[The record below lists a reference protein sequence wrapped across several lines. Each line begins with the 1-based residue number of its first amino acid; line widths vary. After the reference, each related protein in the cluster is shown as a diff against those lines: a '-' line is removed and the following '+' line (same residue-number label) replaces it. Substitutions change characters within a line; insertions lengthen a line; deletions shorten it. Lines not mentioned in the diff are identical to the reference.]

1 MAAIPVS
8 EQSQRRPVERRG
20 RLDISF
26 ESLIRAALV
35 VAGCWLLVKL
45 WPVLL
50 VLLAALMI
58 VGTVGPTIEWL
69 VARGL
74 SRAWAI
80 AVVFTGGLVGALL
93 ILTVTVPSLVQQA
106 AALIEREPAVRQR
119 LAAALSQSHAT
130 APLADWLRNL
140 KYDSLTTGG
149 SVFEISAHVF
159 DAVAYAVSTVFLAL
173 YLTIDRDRMRGLL
186 FALVPRSHHMPLS
199 RILINLEV
207 IVGAYIRGQLFTSA
221 LLAAFTFALLLLF
234 HVPGALALAIL
245 AGVADVLPFIGP
257 LLAIAPAT
265 IAALSQG
272 LGTAA
277 FVGVLMLLYE
287 EFESRVLI
295 PRIYGRALRLPS
307 AVVMFALL
315 AGATLMGVIGA
326 LLALPVAAAA
336 LMLVEE
342 LRVELPGDDAGA
354 ASDVLDRDSKAAK
367 EYERRAAGIP
377 AVEAAAIAVEIAV
390 DGQKAEQ
397 AENQDAVASRE
408 PRS

>member
-1 MAAIPVS
+1 MAAIPGS
-8 EQSQRRPVERRG
+8 DQAKRRRSRGRR

-26 ESLIRAALV
+26 ESLTRAALV

-58 VGTVGPTIEWL
+58 VGTVGPMVEWL
-69 VARGL
+69 VSRGF
-74 SRAWAI
+74 SRAWGIAI
-80 AVVFTGGLVGALL
+80 VFAGGIVAALL
-93 ILTVTVPSLVQQA
+93 ILTVTVPSLLQQA
-106 AALIEREPAVRQR
+106 AALIEREPATRQR
-119 LAAALSQSHAT
+119 VAAALSRSQAT

-140 KYDSLTTGG
+140 KYDNLTAGG

-159 DAVAYAVSTVFLAL
+159 EAVAYVLSTLFLAF

-186 FALVPRSHHMPLS
+186 FAVVPRLHHIRLS

-207 IVGAYIRGQLFTSA
+207 IVGAYIRGQLLTSV
-221 LLAAFTFALLLLF
+221 LLAAFTFVLLIYF

-245 AGVADVLPFIGP
+245 AGVADVLPFVGP
-257 LLAIAPAT
+257 LLAIGPAT
-265 IAALSQG
+265 IAASSQG
-272 LGTAA
+272 IGTAVI
-277 FVGVLMLLYE
+277 VGTLMLLYE

-307 AVVMFALL
+307 AVVVFALL

-336 LMLVEE
+336 VMLVEE
-342 LRVELPGDDAGA
+342 LRVELPGDDTSPAP
-354 ASDVLDRDSKAAK
+354 DVLDRDSRAAA

-390 DGQKAEQ
+390 DQKEEQ
-397 AENQDAVASRE
+397 AENQDSAERRE
-408 PRS
+408 PHV

>member
-1 MAAIPVS
+1 
-8 EQSQRRPVERRG
+8 
-20 RLDISF
+20 
-26 ESLIRAALV
+26 LV

-58 VGTVGPTIEWL
+58 VGTAGPMVEWL
-69 VARGL
+69 ESRGF
-74 SRAWAI
+74 SRAWGIAI
-80 AVVFTGGLVGALL
+80 VYGGGIIVALL
-93 ILTVTVPSLVQQA
+93 VLTVTVPSLLQQA
-106 AALIEREPAVRQR
+106 AAFIEREPATRQR
-119 LAAALSQSHAT
+119 LAAALSRSHAT

-140 KYDSLTTGG
+140 KYDSLSDG
-149 SVFEISAHVF
+149 SSLFQISAHLF
-159 DAVAYAVSTVFLAL
+159 EAAAYALSTMFLAL

-186 FALVPRSHHMPLS
+186 FAVVPRPHHVRLS

-207 IVGAYIRGQLFTSA
+207 IVGAYIRGQILTCT
-221 LLAAFTFALLLLF
+221 LLAGFTFALLLFF

-245 AGVADVLPFIGP
+245 AGVADVLPFVGP
-257 LLAIAPAT
+257 VLAIAPAT

-272 LGTAA
+272 IGTAGLVA
-277 FVGVLMLLYE
+277 VLMLLYE

-307 AVVMFALL
+307 AVVVFALL

-336 LMLVEE
+336 LMLIEE
-342 LRVELPGDDAGA
+342 LRVELPGEATVPGP
-354 ASDVLDRDSKAAK
+354 DVLDRDSKASE

-377 AVEAAAIAVEIAV
+377 AVEAAAIAVEIAA
-390 DGQKAEQ
+390 DHQKAEQ
-397 AENQDAVASRE
+397 AEHQDGDSA
-408 PRS
+408 PRPGDVKT

>member
-1 MAAIPVS
+1 V
-8 EQSQRRPVERRG
+8 G
-20 RLDISF
+20 GF
-26 ESLIRAALV
+26 
-35 VAGCWLLVKL
+35 WLLVKL

-69 VARGL
+69 ESRGL

-80 AVVFTGGLVGALL
+80 AVVFTGGVVAALL
-93 ILTVTVPSLVQQA
+93 ILTVTVPSLVQQV
-106 AALIEREPAVRQR
+106 AALIEHEPATRQR
-119 LAAALSQSHAT
+119 LAAALSESRAT

-140 KYDSLTTGG
+140 KYDSLGAGG

-159 DAVAYAVSTVFLAL
+159 DAVAYAVSTLFLAL

-186 FALVPRSHHMPLS
+186 FALVPRSHHIPLS

-207 IVGAYIRGQLFTSA
+207 IVGAYIRGQLLTSA
-221 LLAAFTFALLLLF
+221 LLAAFTFTLLLFF

-245 AGVADVLPFIGP
+245 AGVADVLPFVGP
-257 LLAIAPAT
+257 LLAIGPAT
-265 IAALSQG
+265 IASLSQG
-272 LGTAA
+272 IGTAA
-277 FVGVLMLLYE
+277 LVGVIMLVYE
-287 EFESRVLI
+287 EVESRVLI

-342 LRVELPGDDAGA
+342 LRVELPGDDTGP
-354 ASDVLDRDSKAAK
+354 ASDVRDRDLKATK

-408 PRS
+408 PHS